1 MEIGLFV
8 GVVVALGVI
17 LPIVLVVKM
26 MGRARGPGWAKDPS
40 ALSGHGTLTGVRD
53 TGTTMNEAA
62 QFEFSMEVTLPGE
75 APYPAKTKMLVS
87 RANFGVLQPG
97 MTVAVKVKPDDRD
110 KVWIDLTQPVA
121 PAGAPMGGAGGYQFT
136 GSPDPDKLGS
146 AAELLASG
154 APGQATIKVAQPLGM
169 TAAETGGPY
178 APGTG
183 DDPLYLFEVDVAL
196 DGGAAPFPARFGH
209 RVPKDRIATLAVGSR
224 LRVAV
229 DPSKPSEAVAIDW
242 DRS

>member
-1 MEIGLFV
+1 M
-8 GVVVALGVI
+8 
-17 LPIVLVVKM
+17 
-26 MGRARGPGWAKDPS
+26 
-40 ALSGHGTLTGVRD
+40 
-53 TGTTMNEAA
+53 
-62 QFEFSMEVTLPGE
+62 
-75 APYPAKTKMLVS
+75 
-87 RANFGVLQPG
+87 
-97 MTVAVKVKPDDRD
+97 
-110 KVWIDLTQPVA
+110 
-121 PAGAPMGGAGGYQFT
+121 PAGGGAPGYAVSGT
-136 GSPDPDKLGS
+136 PDPAKLGS

-154 APGQATIKVAQPLGM
+154 TPGRATIRVAQPLGM

-209 RVPKDRIATLAVGSR
+209 RVPKDRIATLAVGSA

>member
-8 GVVVALGVI
+8 GVMVALGVI
-17 LPIVLVVKM
+17 LPIVLVIKM

-62 QFEFSMEVTLPGE
+62 QFEFSMDVTLPGE
-75 APYPAKTKMLVS
+75 APYTAKTKMLVS

-121 PAGAPMGGAGGYQFT
+121 PAGVPMGAAGG
-136 GSPDPDKLGS
+136 GSAPASVGS

-154 APGQATIKVAQPLGM
+154 TPGSATIKVAQPLGM
-169 TAAETGGPY
+169 TVADTGSPH

-209 RVPKDRIATLAVGSR
+209 RVPKDRIATLAVGST